1 MAGSPN
7 AATEPVLARGQ
18 NREHWG
24 SRLGVILAVAAL
36 LGEMGEPP
44 ERSPL
49 KWVALGVGILWVV
62 DLICLVLAQA
72 LNSLAETDEEQ

>member
-1 MAGSPN
+1 MSQKPVPRAVTRLLIAGV
-7 AATEPVLARGQ
+7 AVLPIAIC
-18 NREHWG
+18 
-24 SRLGVILAVAAL
+24 VILAVAAL

-72 LNSLAETDEEQ
+72 LNSLAETDEDQ

>member
-1 MAGSPN
+1 MGRKLIPRAVLHLLAAGLV
-7 AATEPVLARGQ
+7 VLPIAIC
-18 NREHWG
+18 
-24 SRLGVILAVAAL
+24 VILAVAAL

-44 ERSPL
+44 QQSPL

-72 LNSLAETDEEQ
+72 LNSLAENDEEQ